1 MKNQAKYEIYVL
13 MRDGNFKLQH
23 SGSDF
28 ESALEQL
35 KKWKQFEVTHV
46 QLRITREIPG
56 DTL

>member
-1 MKNQAKYEIYVL
+1 VKNQAKYEIYVL

-28 ESALEQL
+28 ELAVEQL
-35 KKWKQFEVTHV
+35 KKWRKFEVTHV
-46 QLRITREIPG
+46 QLRITRDIPG